1 MTPDE
6 NKAII
11 TRMNKEYIEE
21 GNVDIVYELFD
32 NDFVNQ
38 TAPPG
43 LPPGQQGIIVFF
55 DHILKPAFHNLKV
68 VIHDQIA
75 EGDQVTTRKSYHA
88 THDGEFFGVP
98 ASNKSVIMDIIDIM
112 KLKNGKITDH
122 WGMVDMPGLMAQIS
136 TP

>member
-32 NDFVNQ
+32 NDFVNH

-55 DHILKPAFHNLKV
+55 DHILKPAFYNLKV

-75 EGDQVTTRKSYHA
+75 EGDLVTTRKSYHA
-88 THDGEFFGVP
+88 IHNGEFFGVP

-112 KLKNGKITDH
+112 KLNEGKITDH
-122 WGMVDMPGLMAQIS
+122 WGMVDMPGLMAQI
-136 TP
+136 TE